1 MAWRYGVRPVSHARC
16 GMMACM
22 GRARLQQVVLGY
34 PPIIPPSLWPPQ
46 ERFWAETLFL
56 PFIAPVSNGDEGRQ
70 LLRRR
75 STRTTPSQP
84 DSQLSFIPYFSSIL
98 VRAAARPWSD
108 LDTRS

>member
-1 MAWRYGVRPVSHARC
+1 MGIWGTTCVACQMWHDGVHGPSKAPASCTCVSTHH
-16 GMMACM
+16 
-22 GRARLQQVVLGY
+22 
-34 PPIIPPSLWPPQ
+34 PSLPLAPQ

-70 LLRRR
+70 VLRRH
-75 STRTTPSQP
+75 SKRTTPSQP